1 MKKDI
6 HPEYKEVV
14 FQDVQSDF
22 KFLTKSTMTSDEKI
36 KWEDGKEYPLIKVEV
51 SSASHPFYTGKKIFV
66 DTAGRVEKFN
76 QKYKAK
82 QAAAK
87 PPVKEEAPAAEAPKE
102 EAPAAEAPKEEAP
115 AAEESAAEESA
126 EAPKE
131 EAPASE
137 ESATKENKEDSTD
150 ESKES

>member
-6 HPEYKEVV
+6 HPDYKEVV

-22 KFLTKSTMTSDEKI
+22 KFLTRSTLTSEEKI
-36 KWEDGKEYPLIKVEV
+36 KWEDGKEYPLVKIEV

-82 QAAAK
+82 AAVK
-87 PPVKEEAPAAEAPKE
+87 STPKEKVKKEETPVAEAPKE
-102 EAPAAEAPKEEAP
+102 ETPADETDD
-115 AAEESAAEESA
+115 SASNDTTQ
-126 EAPKE
+126 K
-131 EAPASE
+131 
-137 ESATKENKEDSTD
+137 D
-150 ESKES
+150 